1 MPRKELITAR
11 DTQNGWDEMAV
22 LDVMDKKDRAER
34 AAQEIMMEGDFSLS
48 DLLVPAAA
56 GAVGTIAATATYAAL
71 SPRSR
76 SGADLGSAGQTAA
89 ALALGIP
96 LTALAAY
103 SVYKVAEGLPASE
116 SPWLYKMNPSYWFKT
131 SAEKRYLDIEKK
143 RGSRNVNLDR
153 ELAAAERAY
162 RTSSSAASKESQIA
176 PIQAGLKSQGAEVGA
191 PFVGPLRS
199 DNLPFVHFPGTWDAP
214 GPKRDATDKAL
225 MSRIRRAGRG
235 AIPRKGD
242 RFDFRQAKGLF
253 DIVDGYFRERPDYHL
268 MDTERWMARYVE
280 SMGITYTDHDGKVYN
295 MKGKIRV
302 PVQTSLGAAPPRD
315 PSIEISRALA
325 SVGLPIAPGTTYTY
339 EQNLRAAEV
348 VRGLMGKNPD
358 ADKIF
363 RTWVERREITWVNTD
378 GAVKGYRSGRVYTAA
393 PPAPLDVAL
402 KTSKGLKTANV
413 MGGDGLFV
421 GAVTLSGGPSKF
433 LKVVAGMQ
441 APKIIAAAKAAGL
454 AGKKVWTAEERD
466 KVALGLLKSMKSEFG
481 KNPGPGDAR
490 IARETVAAW
499 AVSHGVKVPSADTT
513 SGGTDV
519 GIEWWKLNPIYGA
532 AWLGKKAVTSTV
544 KAVKSVFGK
553 KKSPSAHDRRMLAL
567 KAAAS
572 AQAASKARILAA
584 EKKHEAA
591 IAEREEEKNIA
602 EAEAKA
608 ADAEAAAREAEAI
621 AITAEAEKGL
631 RGTAQAVEGN
641 EVGWTVTGWSVTGRG
656 TDRWSAIGRM
666 PPKYVGKFARVGA
679 SNTPKGQSL
688 RFAAH
693 VADSANADRR
703 TCADVKAVTKQARM
717 GHALARKQ
725 LSLINMG
732 AVASFQATQALATN
746 ANQKR
751 AVANG
756 WKKRLVTFGTAN
768 KAIRLPRLLSFG
780 TALGWWKNPVQF
792 GTPRWIKKL
801 TARNGQRPAMTG
813 AELMGLA
820 PKVETKLP
828 PVPGEPADVLVSVT
842 AAAKTMGVPA
852 PVAMSMVAA
861 AKSGVPD
868 AQRQITEATKVYLA
882 AQQGDKAAK
891 AQIASVQADSKG
903 LYGPAL
909 QKAAA
914 LAAAVGLA
922 KGRQQ
927 YAARKDA
934 RTRAAKHVPA
944 ATAEA
949 TRARKAG
956 YVLGAKAAT
965 DSTAP
970 APSQG
975 FFEKLFSFQA
985 SQARQSG

>member
-1 MPRKELITAR
+1 
-11 DTQNGWDEMAV
+11 
-22 LDVMDKKDRAER
+22 
-34 AAQEIMMEGDFSLS
+34 MEGDFSLS

-56 GAVGTIAATATYAAL
+56 GAVGTVAAAATYAAL

-76 SGADLGSAGQTAA
+76 SGSDLGSAGDTAA

-96 LTALAAY
+96 LTALTAY
-103 SVYKVAEGLPASE
+103 GVYKFADNLPASE
-116 SPWLYKMNPSYWFKT
+116 NPWLYKMNPSYWFKT
-131 SAEKRYLDIEKK
+131 SAEKRYIEIEKK

-153 ELAAAERAY
+153 ELSAAERAY
-162 RTSSSAASKESQIA
+162 RTSTSAASKEAQIT
-176 PIQAGLKSQGAEVGA
+176 PIQAGLKSQGVEVGA

-199 DNLPFVHFPGTWDAP
+199 DNLPFVHFPGTWDALS
-214 GPKRDATDKAL
+214 PKRDATDKAI
-225 MSRIRRAGRG
+225 MGRIRRIGRG
-235 AIPRKGD
+235 VVPRKGD
-242 RFDFRQAKGLF
+242 HFDFRQAKALF
-253 DIVDGYFRERPDYHL
+253 EIVDGYFRERPDYHL

-280 SMGITYTDHDGKVYN
+280 SMGITYTDHDGKVYV
-295 MKGKIRV
+295 MKGKVRV
-302 PVQTSLGAAPPRD
+302 PAQSASLGAAPSRD
-315 PSIEISRALA
+315 PATQISRSLA
-325 SVGLPIAPGTTYTY
+325 AAGLPIAPGTTYTY
-339 EQNLRAAEV
+339 EQNLRAAEA
-348 VRGLMGKNPD
+348 VRGLMAKDPGAEKL
-358 ADKIF
+358 F
-363 RTWVERREITWVNTD
+363 RGWVEGQGITWVDEN
-378 GAVKGYRSGRVYTAA
+378 GAVKGYRSGRVFVAA
-393 PPAPLDVAL
+393 PPAPLDVVL

-441 APKIIAAAKAAGL
+441 APKIIAAARAAGL
-454 AGKKVWTAEERD
+454 AGKTVWTAEERD
-466 KVALGLLKSMKSEFG
+466 KVALGLLKSMKGELGG
-481 KNPGPGDAR
+481 KNPGTGDAR

-499 AVSHGVKVPSADTT
+499 AVSHGVKVPSGDTT
-513 SGGTDV
+513 SGGAEV

-532 AWLGKKAVTSTV
+532 AWLGKQAVTSTI

-553 KKSPSAHDRRMLAL
+553 KKQPSAYDRRMLAL

-591 IAEREEEKNIA
+591 VAEREEEKNVA

-631 RGTAQAVEGN
+631 RGTAEAVEGI
-641 EVGWTVTGWSVTGRG
+641 GWTVTGWSVTGRG
-656 TDRWSAIGRM
+656 ANRWSVIGKM
-666 PPKYVGKFARVGA
+666 HPKLVGKFARVGA
-679 SNTPKGQSL
+679 SNTAKGQRL

-693 VADSANADRR
+693 VADSAGADRR

-732 AVASFQATQALATN
+732 AVASAQATQALANN
-746 ANQKR
+746 AGQKR
-751 AVANG
+751 EIANG
-756 WKKRLVTFGTAN
+756 WKKRLVTYGTAE

-801 TARNGQRPAMTG
+801 AGHNARRPAMTG

-820 PKVETKLP
+820 PKAETKLA
-828 PVPGEPADVLVSVT
+828 PVPGEPADVLVTVT
-842 AAAKTMGVPA
+842 AAAKTMGIPA

-868 AQRQITEATKVYLA
+868 AKRQLAEATKIYQA
-882 AQQGDKAAK
+882 AQQGDKEAK
-891 AQIASVQADSKG
+891 AQIAAVQADSKTM
-903 LYGPAL
+903 YGPAL

-922 KGRQQ
+922 KGHQQ

-934 RTRAAKHVPA
+934 RARAAGLAAKHIPI

-956 YVLGAKAAT
+956 YELGMT
-965 DSTAP
+965 STAP
-970 APSQG
+970 TTIHPKG
-975 FFEKLFSFQA
+975 FFEKLFNFQR
-985 SQARQSG
+985 SHQV